1 MITKSSSFSQTLL
14 SNTGS
19 FLNSSLNTENFTPEN
34 FPFAKLSTQK
44 CKPKQKF
51 VSRLDWLQ
59 GLLTISQSEFD
70 FILGDLSNTFKDTFA
85 DDKGYF
91 FEGKTFQHHRISD
104 RGCMVFWNILES
116 GDRDILIMLPAKF
129 LAGCSDVYLLRRFIL
144 FLSELRFRSSRIDS
158 AIDDFTKS
166 LDWRLFDDAYDSG
179 YAHGFLNTH
188 FERDKKNRIAKG
200 WSYYLG
206 DLSSDRYLV
215 NYDKNAESG
224 GEIDANRL
232 EARFKRKWA
241 KSAFAILV
249 SSCGSDQD
257 FHKALVDLTCST
269 IDFYEERVKQ
279 GTTSVIE
286 KIPLQWW
293 VDFKQLVKAEG
304 ITITSGR
311 TKTSIENTLDWFEN
325 QVEASLAM
333 VENFLDKTSENFCE
347 WLMDRVESGRRKL
360 KSFHLNKIDSALLQF
375 GVTDSISYKHACEG
389 FF

>member
-1 MITKSSSFSQTLL
+1 MNISQGFATPL

-19 FLNSSLNTENFTPEN
+19 FLNPPLNPEN
-34 FPFAKLSTQK
+34 FPFAKLS
-44 CKPKQKF
+44 CLNPKPKQKF
-51 VSRLDWLQ
+51 ISRLDWLQ
-59 GLLTISQSEFD
+59 GLLTNSAEQFD
-70 FILGDLSNTFKDTFA
+70 FVVGELSNVFKDTFGE
-85 DDKGYF
+85 DQGYF
-91 FEGKTFQHHRISD
+91 FEGKAFQHHRISD
-104 RGCMVFWNILES
+104 RGAMVFWNILEN

-144 FLSELRFRSSRIDS
+144 FLSELEFRASRVDS

-166 LDWRLFDDAYDSG
+166 IHWRLFDDAYDSG
-179 YAHGFLNTH
+179 YAHGFVNTH
-188 FERDKKNRIAKG
+188 FERDKKRRVASG

-206 DLSSDRYLV
+206 DLSSDRYLI
-215 NYDKNAESG
+215 NYDKSAESD

-232 EARFKRKWA
+232 EARFRRKWA
-241 KSAFAILV
+241 KSSFKILV
-249 SSCGSDQD
+249 DSCNSDKD
-257 FHKALVDLTCST
+257 FHQALVELTCST
-269 IDFYEERVKQ
+269 VDFYEERVKE

-293 VDFKQLVKAEG
+293 VDFKNLVGAEG

-333 VENFLDKTSENFCE
+333 VENFLDKTTDNFCE

-360 KSFHLNKIDSALLQF
+360 KNLHLNKVDSALFQL
-375 GVTDSISYKHACEG
+375 GVNDSVSYKEVMEG